1 MVYDLP
7 IAARLLTRLAIL
19 FASLAWGSTVFVHT
33 VGDPDR
39 AAEIGAAVLADDE
52 ARAEVVAPLTAAVM
66 RSTGLPVEQ
75 EPVVAGEVDR
85 ILRDPEGAQ
94 TFIEPFV
101 GSWAATLGVDDP
113 RSSRLDVSRLV
124 SLSPTLA
131 ALQPSTGAGGAEFP
145 SISQLPLPSVGAT
158 DGVPFLAGGYGW
170 VGGLG
175 RVASAAIVPL
185 AILAMVCGGVALA
198 IGDRRS
204 TLRRLGAWAV
214 GAGIVWVVL
223 PSVAVWFA
231 RRWVTEADAVVEV
244 AVGEAMSGLVVP
256 ALLLVLAGA
265 GALTVSFAVGPGSG
279 PTARPTRRSM
289 PPAAPSSVPPAT
301 SPRDEERRYAG
312 ALAARAAEA
321 SSTQRVPTSAP
332 GPVDRTRAIPET
344 IQRGTA
350 SPVPGSR
357 SDERSDADPDA
368 DPDDVWSFYG
378 QR

>member
-1 MVYDLP
+1 MSDTSWTVVYDLP

-101 GSWAATLGVDDP
+101 GSWAATLGVAAP

-279 PTARPTRRSM
+279 PAARPTRRSM
-289 PPAAPSSVPPAT
+289 PPAAPSSAPPVT

-321 SSTQRVPTSAP
+321 SSPPRVPPSEP
-332 GPVDRTRAIPET
+332 DPVDRTRALPET
-344 IQRGTA
+344 IQR
-350 SPVPGSR
+350 
-357 SDERSDADPDA
+357 
-368 DPDDVWSFYG
+368 
-378 QR
+378 